1 MDFFTNP
8 DILLGDKLL
17 EILYIV
23 MGLVLIYTG
32 VRNLTD
38 QTNPHRYGSAI
49 FWTVLGVVIA
59 GGRWLPAIVN
69 GGLIFAMTIPAIA
82 KRVSKGES
90 RLPSKAY
97 MEKMS
102 DKLGMKIFI
111 PALSIGVFAILF
123 ALFTNLG
130 ALVGVG
136 VGVFAAM
143 LILMFFSRDNRPSTF
158 LDDAADM
165 LGTVGPLSMLPMLL
179 ASLGAV
185 FTSAGVG
192 TVISNAVGTI
202 VPEGN
207 VNIGIIIYALGMVI
221 FTVIMGNA
229 FAAITVM
236 TVGIGAPF
244 VFSHGANPA
253 LIGMVALTCGFCGTL
268 LTPMAANFNIVP
280 VAMLEMKDKHGVIK
294 NQLFIALFML
304 VFQIAYMI
312 LFK

>member
-38 QTNPHRYGSAI
+38 KTNPHRYGSAF

-82 KRVSKGES
+82 KKVSKGES
-90 RLPSKAY
+90 RLPSKEY

-123 ALFTNLG
+123 AL
-130 ALVGVG
+130 
-136 VGVFAAM
+136 
-143 LILMFFSRDNRPSTF
+143 
-158 LDDAADM
+158 
-165 LGTVGPLSMLPMLL
+165 
-179 ASLGAV
+179 
-185 FTSAGVG
+185 
-192 TVISNAVGTI
+192 
-202 VPEGN
+202 
-207 VNIGIIIYALGMVI
+207 
-221 FTVIMGNA
+221 
-229 FAAITVM
+229 
-236 TVGIGAPF
+236 
-244 VFSHGANPA
+244 
-253 LIGMVALTCGFCGTL
+253 
-268 LTPMAANFNIVP
+268 
-280 VAMLEMKDKHGVIK
+280 
-294 NQLFIALFML
+294 
-304 VFQIAYMI
+304 
-312 LFK
+312 